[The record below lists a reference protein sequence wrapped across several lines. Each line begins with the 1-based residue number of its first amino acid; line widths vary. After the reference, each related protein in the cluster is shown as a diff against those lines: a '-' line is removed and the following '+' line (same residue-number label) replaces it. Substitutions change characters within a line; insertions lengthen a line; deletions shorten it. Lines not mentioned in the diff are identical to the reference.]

1 MATKAVVRL
10 MVALHISIY
19 GRVQAVGFRNWIKKS
34 AEKKGVFGWVRNAS
48 DGSVEAFIQ
57 GEDKALNDLLALCW
71 EGPELAEVEDVLT
84 QDSNVDESI
93 SSFDIH

>member
-1 MATKAVVRL
+1 MASRAIVRL

-19 GRVQAVGFRNWIKKS
+19 GRVQAVGFRSWMKKS
-34 AEKKGVFGWVRNAS
+34 SEKKGVFGWVRNAS

-57 GEDKALNDLLALCW
+57 GEEEPLNDMLALCW
-71 EGPELAEVEDVLT
+71 EGPDLADVEDVLT

-93 SSFDIH
+93 DSFDIH

>member
-10 MVALHISIY
+10 MIALHISIY
-19 GRVQAVGFRNWIKKS
+19 GRVQAVGFRNWMKKS

-57 GEDKALNDLLALCW
+57 GEDENLNDLLALCW
-71 EGPELAEVEDVLT
+71 EGPDLADVEDVLT
-84 QDSNVDESI
+84 QDSNVDESMQ
-93 SSFDIH
+93 SFDIH

>member
-1 MATKAVVRL
+1 MASRAIVRL

-19 GRVQAVGFRNWIKKS
+19 GRVQAVGFRNWMKKS
-34 AEKKGVFGWVRNAS
+34 AEEKGVFGWIRNAS

-57 GEDKALNDLLALCW
+57 GEEEPLNDMLALCW
-71 EGPELAEVEDVLT
+71 EGPDLADVEDVLT

-93 SSFDIH
+93 DSFDIH

>member
-10 MVALHISIY
+10 MIALHISIY
-19 GRVQAVGFRNWIKKS
+19 GRVQAVGFRNWIKKG

-57 GEDKALNDLLALCW
+57 GEGENLNDILALCW
-71 EGPELAEVEDVLT
+71 EGPELADVEDVLT

>member
-10 MVALHISIY
+10 MIALHISIY
-19 GRVQAVGFRNWIKKS
+19 GRVQAVGFRIWMKKS
-34 AEKKGVFGWVRNAS
+34 AEEKGGFGWMRKAS

-57 GEDKALNDLLALCW
+57 GEDETLNDLLALCW
-71 EGPELAEVEDVLT
+71 EGPDLADVEDVLT

-93 SSFDIH
+93 DSFEIH

>member
-10 MVALHISIY
+10 MIALHISIY
-19 GRVQAVGFRNWIKKS
+19 GRVQAVGFRNWMKKS
-34 AEKKGVFGWVRNAS
+34 AEEKGVFGWIRNAS

-57 GEDKALNDLLALCW
+57 GDEESLNDLLALCW
-71 EGPELAEVEDVLT
+71 EGPDLADVEDVLT

-93 SSFDIH
+93 DSFDIH

>member
-10 MVALHISIY
+10 MIALHISIY
-19 GRVQAVGFRNWIKKS
+19 GRVQAVGFRNWMKKS
-34 AEKKGVFGWVRNAS
+34 AEEKGVFGGIRNAS

-57 GEDKALNDLLALCW
+57 GEDETLNDLLALCW
-71 EGPELAEVEDVLT
+71 EGPDLADVEDVLT

-93 SSFDIH
+93 DSFEIH